1 MKKYILASSVS
12 LLTIAAFSNAD
23 AQSETRSGD
32 QATRVDEI
40 IVTAQRREQA
50 SQDVGVSLSVIG
62 GEQLDEKGIS
72 VVNDLENAVPNM
84 EVDSQFGGGQPQFRI
99 RGIGAREYS
108 SNNASTVGIYVDEV
122 AHPYTVTTQ
131 GAMFDIARLEVLRG
145 PQGTLYGRNTTG
157 GAVNII
163 TNAPTADFRAGFN
176 AEYGTFDHLK
186 VEGYVSGQIAPNLL
200 GRLAAVTEQGGAWQY
215 HRDTGEKL
223 GDLDKTAIRGRLTW
237 DASDRVSVDLSAT
250 YSVDKSDG
258 RGFRLLGPYKV
269 ADGSVTYPADTAWRI
284 TGWGISQRLAEAAG
298 VSTNAKPFRDNDGFD
313 VSAKVKADLGWA
325 DLTSITAYQTF
336 SRKEYNDWDGTRFHE
351 SDVYFYNDIDV
362 FAQEFRLSSTSDGP
376 LQWMVGAHY
385 ADETIKGGFF
395 TEFRGS
401 TAPDYLSSFINTSY
415 DQNVTAFGIF
425 THNSYQVNER
435 LNLILGLRWEK
446 EDRDLTSFGTE
457 IAPAPPP
464 APRTFDTTMEEV
476 TGRLGLEYKLTD
488 DALFYASV
496 ARGVKSGGFTTYNST
511 KSEATEPFKPET
523 VIAYEAGIKSDL
535 FDRRLRLNGALFY
548 YDYRDQQVQGLEY
561 DRDAGR
567 LGKITNVPKS
577 HIMGGEIEAIWM
589 PINGLT
595 ITQNIGYKTGEYDEY
610 FAIDGPATDAANNNQ
625 APWDIIITGDK
636 SGERLSFPKMNYGG
650 SVSYDWDMAGWELR
664 AETNYNYRDE
674 LYSVSS
680 SSIID
685 AYWLWN
691 ANFSVSPAGA
701 NWRAGLWV
709 RNMFNTYY
717 EETRNGFNGS
727 ARPTTSP
734 SQGRTYGVRLSMD
747 F

>member
-131 GAMFDIARLEVLRG
+131 GALFDIARMEVLRG

-163 TNAPTADFRAGFN
+163 TNAPTADFQAGFN
-176 AEYGTFDHLK
+176 AEYGTFDRYK
-186 VEGYVSGQIAPNLL
+186 VEGYVSGQIAPTLL

-223 GDLDKTAIRGRLTW
+223 GDLNKTAIRGRLTW
-237 DASDRVSVDLSAT
+237 DVSETVTADLAAT
-250 YSVDKSDG
+250 YSIDKSDG
-258 RGFRLLGPYKV
+258 RGFRLLGPYQV
-269 ADGSVTYPADTAWRI
+269 ADGSMTYPKDTAWRI
-284 TGWGISQRLAEAAG
+284 TGWGISQRLADVAG
-298 VSTNAKPFRDNDGFD
+298 VSTDAKPFRDNDGFD
-313 VSAKVKADLGWA
+313 LSARIKADLGWA

-336 SRKEYNDWDGTRFHE
+336 SRKEYNDWDGTRFQE
-351 SDVYFYNDIDV
+351 SDVYFYNDISV
-362 FAQEFRLSSTSDGP
+362 FAQELRLSSTSDGP
-376 LQWMVGAHY
+376 LQWMIGAHY
-385 ADETIKGGFF
+385 ADESIDGGFY

-401 TAPDYLSSFINTSY
+401 PSTNYQSSLINTAY
-415 DQNVTAFGIF
+415 DQGVKAFGIF
-425 THNSYQVNER
+425 THNSYQVNDR
-435 LNLILGLRWEK
+435 LNLIAGLRWET
-446 EDRDLTSFGTE
+446 ETRSLTSFGTVV
-457 IAPAPPP
+457 APAAPPP
-464 APRTFDTTMEEV
+464 PVTYDTDLNEV
-476 TGRLGLEYKLTD
+476 SGRLGLEYALTD

-496 ARGVKSGGFTTYNST
+496 ARGVKSGGFTTYN
-511 KSEATEPFKPET
+511 ATSATPFKPEI

-548 YDYRDQQVQGLEY
+548 YDYKDQQVQGIEFS
-561 DRDAGR
+561 RETGR

-577 HIMGGEIEAIWM
+577 HIWGGEVELVWA

-595 ITQNIGYKTGEYDEY
+595 ITQNVGYKSGKYDEY
-610 FAIDGPATDAANNNQ
+610 FAIDSAATVAANPENG
-625 APWDIIITGDK
+625 PWDIIIANDR
-636 SGERLSFPKMNYGG
+636 SGERLGFPKMNYGG
-650 SVSYDWDMAGWELR
+650 SVGYDWDMAGWELR

-680 SSIID
+680 ASIID

-717 EETRNGFNGS
+717 EETRNGFNS
-727 ARPTTSP
+727 SSRPTTSP